1 MPYNPLPF
9 ALRTERLT
17 LRLWEESDAAGY
29 RLLVGERGDTMPT
42 LEEAG
47 EEIRG
52 ARESAP
58 ARGIHLLTLRRHD
71 DGEGEF
77 LGYCGLVIGRSNL
90 DEPELAYELLQ
101 SAHGN
106 GYATEA
112 ATAVVAAARATGRDR
127 LWATVRAWNAPSFR
141 VLDKLGFR
149 RDHSTTDEHGE
160 IVWSVLEL
168 RHLAAGRRAAPLEP
182 RSRGSS

>member
-1 MPYNPLPF
+1 MPYEPMPF

-29 RLLVGERGDTMPT
+29 RLLVGERGDAIPT
-42 LEEAG
+42 LEEAT

-58 ARGIHLLTLRRHD
+58 DRGIHLLTLRRHD
-71 DGEGEF
+71 EGGEGGF

-101 SAHGN
+101 GAHGN

-112 ATAVVAAARATGRDR
+112 AAAVVAAARTTGRAR
-127 LWATVRAWNAPSFR
+127 LWSTVRAWNTPSFR

-149 RDHSTTDEHGE
+149 RDHSTSDERGE

-168 RHLAAGRRAAPLEP
+168 R
-182 RSRGSS
+182 

>member
-1 MPYNPLPF
+1 MPYEPMPF
-9 ALRTERLT
+9 TLRTERLT

-29 RLLVGERGDTMPT
+29 RLLVGERGDAMPT
-42 LEEAG
+42 LEEAT

-58 ARGIHLLTLRRHD
+58 GRGIHLLTLRRHD
-71 DGEGEF
+71 EGGF

-112 ATAVVAAARATGRDR
+112 ATAVVAVARATGRER
-127 LWATVRAWNAPSFR
+127 LWSTVRTWNAPSFR
-141 VLDKLGFR
+141 VLEKLGFR
-149 RDHSTTDEHGE
+149 RDHSTTDERGE

-168 RHLAAGRRAAPLEP
+168 R
-182 RSRGSS
+182 

>member
-1 MPYNPLPF
+1 MPYEPMPF
-9 ALRTERLT
+9 ALRTERLS
-17 LRLWEESDAAGY
+17 LRLWEESDAPGY
-29 RLLVGERGDTMPT
+29 RLLVGERGDATPT
-42 LEEAG
+42 LEEAT

-58 ARGIHLLTLRRHD
+58 GRGIHLLTLRRHD
-71 DGEGEF
+71 RAGF

-90 DEPELAYELLQ
+90 DEPELAYELLR

-112 ATAVVAAARATGRDR
+112 ATAVVAAARATGRER
-127 LWATVRAWNAPSFR
+127 LWSTVRAWNTPSFR

-149 RDHSTTDEHGE
+149 RDHSTTDELGE

-168 RHLAAGRRAAPLEP
+168 A
-182 RSRGSS
+182 

>member
-1 MPYNPLPF
+1 MPYEPMPV
-9 ALRTERLT
+9 ALRTERLA

-29 RLLVGERGDTMPT
+29 RELVGERGDAVPT
-42 LEEAG
+42 LDEAT

-58 ARGIHLLTLRRHD
+58 GRGIHLLTLRRHD
-71 DGEGEF
+71 DEF
-77 LGYCGLVIGRSNL
+77 LGYCGLVIGRSNI
-90 DEPELAYELLQ
+90 DEPEIAYELLQ
-101 SAHGN
+101 RAHGN

-112 ATAVVAAARATGRDR
+112 AIAVVEAARATGRER
-127 LWATVRAWNAPSFR
+127 LWSTVRAWNTPSFR

-149 RDHSTTDEHGE
+149 RDHSTSDERGE

-168 RHLAAGRRAAPLEP
+168 R
-182 RSRGSS
+182 

>member
-1 MPYNPLPF
+1 MPYEPMPF
-9 ALRTERLT
+9 ELHTERLA

-29 RLLVGERGDTMPT
+29 RLLVGERGEAMPT
-42 LEEAG
+42 LEEAT

-58 ARGIHLLTLRRHD
+58 GRGIHLLTLRRHD
-71 DGEGEF
+71 EGDF

-101 SAHGN
+101 GAHGN

-112 ATAVVAAARATGRDR
+112 ATAVVAAARETGRSR
-127 LWATVRAWNAPSFR
+127 LWSTVRTWNTPSFR

-149 RDHSTTDEHGE
+149 RDHSTADEKGE

-168 RHLAAGRRAAPLEP
+168 R
-182 RSRGSS
+182 